1 MTSEVDFAK
10 GASVSFEKSKI
21 MKTYNAIKLRMQSR
35 FTKNGVLDAK
45 LFLVSSKKSE
55 QDFIE
60 SYIETVKNDPSV
72 MICDDSQWAV
82 KPPGTFSNKRFKVA
96 VGNKKLHSK
105 IVMEDDNIEDLKK
118 QGFRII
124 DVPLELQRYFQR
136 DIERA
141 LMDLAGISTSLT
153 TKFISYDSVAKCYS
167 KLRKNPFGMNI
178 LEIGTEDNF
187 QISDF
192 FHPELISEALITKPI
207 FIHFDMS
214 LTGDRTGISAVA
226 SVGAREELQ
235 YVNGDMSPVK
245 ELLYAHLFSVG
256 IQCPAGAEISLEK
269 NRKFVYYL
277 KYALGWNIQGISA
290 DGYQCLPADTLIKT
304 NNGDKCIV
312 DLNNNDRIVSFDIN
326 NKKFRYSK
334 FTNLRQTGITKK
346 IYKIKT
352 KDGKIIRCT
361 GNHPILTNKGYVR
374 ADEIKPGMK
383 ILKAGDKIEEN

>member
-1 MTSEVDFAK
+1 
-10 GASVSFEKSKI
+10 

-105 IVMEDDNIEDLKK
+105 IVMKDDNIEDLKK

-312 DLNNNDRIVSFDIN
+312 DLNDNDRIVSFDIN

-352 KDGKIIRCT
+352 KDGKIIRLSLI
-361 GNHPILTNKGYVR
+361 HI
-374 ADEIKPGMK
+374 
-383 ILKAGDKIEEN
+383 